1 MKIAVPVKED
11 QSVDQHFG
19 HCDYYQIFTVND
31 QHEITNVETMES
43 PKGCGCK
50 SDIADRFEAIGVSIL
65 LAGGIGDGA
74 INKLAPHGIKVMRNC
89 KGQPRDLV
97 MSFLSGHLLDGG
109 QSCSSHE
116 EGHACNH

>member
-19 HCDYYQIFTVND
+19 HCDYYQIFTVNE
-31 QHEITNVETMES
+31 QKEISNVETMES

-50 SDIADRFEAIGVSIL
+50 SDIAERFEEMGVSML

-74 INKLAPHGIKVMRNC
+74 INKLAPHGIEVIRNC

-97 MSFLSGHLLDGG
+97 MSFLNGVLLDGG

-116 EGHACNH
+116 EDHACNH